1 MTEDTFSPDTYP
13 AKTITTRVTRTGTH
27 YLIERRFEKEHMR
40 PIGFCREH
48 PGVEWMRYASSLTYA
63 KPIGNVLGRTWHT
76 EGRAFESREAMGEL
90 LRKLA
95 RDDEF

>member
-27 YLIERRFEKEHMR
+27 YLIERRLEKEHIR

-48 PGVEWMRYASSLTYA
+48 PAVEWMRYASSLTHA
-63 KPIGNVLGRTWHT
+63 KPIGEVRGRQWFA
-76 EGRAFESREAMGEL
+76 EGRACDSREAMEKFL
-90 LRKLA
+90 WQLA